1 MGAYK
6 LHSITYH
13 YLDLGSLANHFIGYA
28 GQGLYVIGNR
38 DARIHQAL
46 KTVDDLAFCNEDNRD
61 FCRPRTKGRGE
72 AGCFEVYDRMNS
84 HFVRLPKKLVTDSI
98 NAT

>member
-13 YLDLGSLANHFIGYA
+13 YLDLGSLANHFIGYT

-46 KTVDDLAFCNEDNRD
+46 ETVDDLALCNEDNRD

-72 AGCFEVYDRMNS
+72 AGGFEVYDRMNS
-84 HFVRLPKKLVTDSI
+84 HFVRLLKKLVTDSI